1 MTKARETEPKIQA
14 HPTADIFPLMVG
26 EDFAELVADIRDH
39 GQREPILLHPDG
51 TILDGRNRYR
61 ACRTLEIEP
70 VMRTWEPNGDSE
82 VSMVLSLNLQRR
94 HLTSSQ
100 RACVAV
106 AVLPHLEE
114 QAKARERIRK
124 SAEPTPEKSPESGD
138 KLDESTM
145 EKSPQSGTGASREV
159 AAKIVGTNSNY
170 VSLAKKLAAGDAERF
185 EKVKTGAVK
194 LQPAVWEME
203 SEQRNREWEAKQ
215 KQRQEE
221 RKAELAAL
229 PDPEEAKR
237 LAREQGEMVQ
247 ANDGAWHDGRTEEEV
262 EQEHEARCA
271 KWAIE
276 SDCREL
282 LWAITALVQIES
294 DPEALLDELDE
305 YEAAEDERAVD
316 LPQKIASAIELIENF
331 RTALES
337 RPAPTEASAEE
348 EE

>member
-39 GQREPILLHPDG
+39 GQQEPILLHPDG

-70 VMRTWEPNGDSE
+70 VMRAWEPNGDSE

-124 SAEPTPEKSPESGD
+124 SAEPTP
-138 KLDESTM
+138 

-215 KQRQEE
+215 RQRQEE

-271 KWAIE
+271 KWTIE

-294 DPEALLDELDE
+294 DPEGPAR
-305 YEAAEDERAVD
+305 RARRVR
-316 LPQKIASAIELIENF
+316 SG
-331 RTALES
+331 
-337 RPAPTEASAEE
+337 
-348 EE
+348 